1 MVSIKSFENQE
12 SSWIELNLL
21 RIVFIDQLHICLVQ
35 RPNPAKEIEFATVCC
50 FAPKKKMLDLIDI
63 LAWFCASLRTSTLEE
78 PSVSHTLL
86 FKTSTRSRWRFYMS
100 LAKLKINMP
109 DPRPCW
115 YTLIPRSV
123 IAKGFPIPARN
134 GENGMELPLE
144 VMITISRIFTLA
156 IVDGKYYFLGVFTAL
171 IPTKT
176 FGHKSLQWHFIQNS
190 HKRIFPQD
198 LPRTSVLSAKEFEEV
213 ADFKVLFYQLSR
225 RRHFLG
231 WCEFSQITLGT
242 EIGTYTLRSTDAP
255 EPSKSLQVQ
264 NFGANIGTPG
274 MGFLNAGV
282 TANFT
287 ISSTRV
293 PQDHGGLLH
302 YESILRRARRLPYII
317 FDVDTKRA
325 WFVPAICVIL
335 HMVHLRTQREH
346 KKANVPYAQSH
357 RDGGEAAF
365 EVMMV
370 HRRDSLGFED
380 REDPY
385 TLEHMVQEIWLGLDS
400 CPQKPFKKRL
410 FLRDILY
417 AYELM
422 DIVTTRRFIRLKE
435 IEVEDTGGWINLTK
449 TVPLVLL
456 SRAIGEA
463 VSISTDARTCWS
475 TVPTNNYLLC
485 ATIKSLKALSDDL
498 GGAHHKLMQDQEW
511 HCPGLLFQKCVCTD
525 TEACNRLQQLVRS
538 GSVHISPQ
546 KFPEEGAV
554 IFGKC
559 LKFGSLHSS
568 CSSEVSTSAKGPEL
582 RADRKYQRSELVNN
596 SILPRMQSQ
605 ASSHNSSSIYSLG
618 VNPPLLPDEIR
629 SKSHHKNI
637 ASYRDCRVL
646 QGENGLRLGVA
657 AYDKDSSIIFHR

>member
-1 MVSIKSFENQE
+1 M
-12 SSWIELNLL
+12 
-21 RIVFIDQLHICLVQ
+21 
-35 RPNPAKEIEFATVCC
+35 
-50 FAPKKKMLDLIDI
+50 
-63 LAWFCASLRTSTLEE
+63 LEE

-86 FKTSTRSRWRFYMS
+86 CKTSSRSRWRFYIS
-100 LAKLKINMP
+100 LAELKINMP

-123 IAKGFPIPARN
+123 IAEGFPIPARN
-134 GENGMELPLE
+134 GEKGMELPLE

-156 IVDGKYYFLGVFTAL
+156 VVDGKYYLLGVSTAL
-171 IPTKT
+171 IPTKK
-176 FGHKSLQWHFIQNS
+176 FGNESLQWHFIQNS
-190 HKRIFPQD
+190 RERISPKNLSQ
-198 LPRTSVLSAKEFEEV
+198 TSVLSTKEFEEV
-213 ADFKVLFYQLSR
+213 ADLDILFCQLSR

-242 EIGTYTLRSTDAP
+242 EIGTYTLQSTDAP

-274 MGFLNAGV
+274 MGVFSAVL
-282 TANFT
+282 TASFT
-287 ISSTRV
+287 ISRTRV
-293 PQDHGGLLH
+293 PQDHSGLLH
-302 YESILRRARRLPYII
+302 YEAILRRALRLPYIV

-325 WFVPAICVIL
+325 WLVPAICVIL
-335 HMVHLRTQREH
+335 HIVHLRTQREH
-346 KKANVPYAQSH
+346 KKSNVPYAQSH
-357 RDGGEAAF
+357 WDGGEAAF

-370 HRRDSLGFED
+370 HRRDNLGFED

-400 CPQKPFKKRL
+400 CPQKPFKKRR

-475 TVPTNNYLLC
+475 TVPTDNYLLC
-485 ATIKSLKALSDDL
+485 ATIKSLKVLSDGL
-498 GGAHHKLMQDQEW
+498 GGAHHNLMQGREW

-525 TEACNRLQQLVRS
+525 TGACNRLQQLVRS

-546 KFPEEGAV
+546 PFPEEGAV

-559 LKFGSLHSS
+559 LKFDSLHSS
-568 CSSEVSTSAKGPEL
+568 CSSEVTTSAKGPKL
-582 RADRKYQRSELVNN
+582 RAYRKYQRSESVDN

-605 ASSHNSSSIYSLG
+605 ASSHKSSSIYDLG
-618 VNPPLLPDEIR
+618 VNPPLLPAEIR

-637 ASYRDCRVL
+637 ASYRDYRVL
-646 QGENGLRLGVA
+646 QGEKGLRLGVT
-657 AYDKDSSIIFHR
+657 AYVKDSSIIFHR